1 MRKYATTAAVM
12 AGSLILFVPLS
23 LVALASGFGT
33 LRGALGLESI
43 GSGGAL
49 GLLVALAFAYVT
61 AMEIARIELHG
72 FEELHR
78 GTRVRRLAR
87 HGVLATVTAAA
98 GVALVELLV
107 SGVVVGIETGQTVV
121 AIGSVASLVA
131 LAWVAV
137 RSMRAFG
144 GGVQRSAQPQ

>member
-12 AGSLILFVPLS
+12 AGSLILFVPL
-23 LVALASGFGT
+23 LLAALAGGFGT
-33 LRGALGLESI
+33 LQGVLGLESI

-49 GLLVALAFAYVT
+49 GWFVALLFAYVT
-61 AMEIARIELHG
+61 AMEIARVRLHG

-78 GTRVRRLAR
+78 GTRVRRLAQ

-98 GVALVELLV
+98 GVTLVELLV

-131 LAWVAV
+131 LAWVTV
-137 RSMRAFG
+137 RSLRAFH
-144 GGVQRSAQPQ
+144 GGVRRSPQPR